1 MTEDK
6 EGPEGPRH
14 EQNAGPTKGSPAPE
28 MISIVLADDHHL
40 VRQGLR
46 ALLSTERTFQ
56 VVGEAAD
63 GRAALD
69 AVEKHRPDVLI
80 LDVSMPGL
88 DGLEVARQVTQR
100 HPQVRVVIVSM
111 HAGEDY
117 VLKAMRS
124 GAQGYVLKDA
134 SADTLVE
141 AVHSVAGGKRYLC
154 SPLSERAIEAYIKQG
169 DSGPQDVYDTL
180 TTREREIF
188 QLIAEG
194 NTNNEIA
201 DRLSISV
208 RTVETHRANL
218 MRKLNLRTHA
228 HLVAYAVRRGL
239 ITAGG
244 GSPPPAALV

>member
-1 MTEDK
+1 
-6 EGPEGPRH
+6 
-14 EQNAGPTKGSPAPE
+14 

-46 ALLSTERTFQ
+46 ALLSADRTFQ
-56 VVGEAAD
+56 IVGEAAD

-69 AVEKHRPDVLI
+69 EVERAHPDVLI

-88 DGLEVARQVTQR
+88 DGLEVARLVTQR
-100 HPQVRVVIVSM
+100 HPDVRVVIVSM
-111 HAGEDY
+111 HNGEDY
-117 VLKAMRS
+117 VLRAMRS
-124 GAQGYVLKDA
+124 GAHGYVLKDA
-134 SADTLVE
+134 SADALVE
-141 AVHSVAGGKRYLC
+141 AVHTVLAGKRYLC
-154 SPLSERAIEAYIKQG
+154 SPLSERAIESYIRQG
-169 DSGPQDVYDTL
+169 ETAPVDIYDTL

-188 QLIAEG
+188 QLIADG

-228 HLVAYAVRRGL
+228 HLVAYALRRGL
-239 ITAGG
+239 VAGG
-244 GSPPPAALV
+244 STPPSAPVAA

>member
-1 MTEDK
+1 
-6 EGPEGPRH
+6 
-14 EQNAGPTKGSPAPE
+14 
-28 MISIVLADDHHL
+28 VL
-40 VRQGLR
+40 V
-46 ALLSTERTFQ
+46 
-56 VVGEAAD
+56 
-63 GRAALD
+63 
-69 AVEKHRPDVLI
+69 

-100 HPQVRVVIVSM
+100 YSGVKVVIVSM

-117 VLKAMRS
+117 VLRAMRS
-124 GAQGYVLKDA
+124 GALGYVLKDA
-134 SADTLVE
+134 SAESLVE
-141 AVHSVAGGKRYLC
+141 AVHAVASGKRYLC
-154 SPLSERAIEAYIKQG
+154 SPLSERAIEAYIRQG
-169 DSGPQDVYDTL
+169 DSGPTDIYDTL

-239 ITAGG
+239 ITGVAA
-244 GSPPPAALV
+244 PAAAAA

>member
-6 EGPEGPRH
+6 EGPEGPR
-14 EQNAGPTKGSPAPE
+14 QQQTGPTKGSHIPP

-46 ALLSTERTFQ
+46 ALLSTERSFQ
-56 VVGEAAD
+56 VIGEAAD
-63 GRAALD
+63 GRAALE

-100 HPQVRVVIVSM
+100 HPHVRTVIVSM
-111 HAGEDY
+111 HAGEEY

-141 AVHSVAGGKRYLC
+141 AVHSVVAGRRYLC
-154 SPLSERAIEAYIKQG
+154 SPLSERAIELFI
-169 DSGPQDVYDTL
+169 
-180 TTREREIF
+180 
-188 QLIAEG
+188 
-194 NTNNEIA
+194 
-201 DRLSISV
+201 
-208 RTVETHRANL
+208 
-218 MRKLNLRTHA
+218 
-228 HLVAYAVRRGL
+228 
-239 ITAGG
+239 
-244 GSPPPAALV
+244 